1 MESIKTEQIK
11 VKKEIEYAT
20 ERAKQEKA
28 REIKWQQDQEAK
40 LAQEKRFLEEQA
52 LKRKKEHEDM
62 LAAAKKNALQ
72 LTCKDNTIEK
82 LECDEDGFR
91 VVVHTVWKYDLN
103 EEKCVSTVN
112 RSHQKCSS
120 MKELDFE
127 DEDDHPRLRE
137 KVMLHDE
144 DGDYTESSTED
155 DELLQQ
161 KISDLQQSI
170 HSISEEKQ

>member
-1 MESIKTEQIK
+1 MESITTEQKK
-11 VKKEIEYAT
+11 VKKEVKYAT
-20 ERAKQEKA
+20 ERARYEK
-28 REIKWQQDQEAK
+28 EMELKWQRDQEAK
-40 LAQEKRFLEEQA
+40 LAQEKRFLEEESQ
-52 LKRKKEHEDM
+52 KRKKEHEDM

-82 LECDEDGFR
+82 QDCDDDGFR

-103 EEKCVSTVN
+103 AEKCVDTVH
-112 RSHQKCSS
+112 RSHEKCSS
-120 MKELDFE
+120 RREVDFE

-161 KISDLQQSI
+161 QISNPQQSI
-170 HSISEEKQ
+170 NSISEEK